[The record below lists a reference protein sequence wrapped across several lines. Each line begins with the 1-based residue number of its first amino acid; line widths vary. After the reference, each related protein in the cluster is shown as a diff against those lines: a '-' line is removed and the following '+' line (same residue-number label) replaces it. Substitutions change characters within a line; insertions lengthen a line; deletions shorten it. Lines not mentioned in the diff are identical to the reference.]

1 MNGNFNDHYAG
12 IFSNRAFSVNTS
24 TSMVKRLDG
33 PCYEGIGITPEVEA
47 LYNEAEFKKG
57 NDTRL
62 EAALD
67 LIDSL
72 TR

>member
-1 MNGNFNDHYAG
+1 MCN
-12 IFSNRAFSVNTS
+12 V
-24 TSMVKRLDG
+24 MEKLDLSIVV
-33 PCYEGIGITPEVEA
+33 P

>member
-1 MNGNFNDHYAG
+1 M
-12 IFSNRAFSVNTS
+12 S
-24 TSMVKRLDG
+24 TRPLVKRLDG
-33 PCYEGIGITPEVEA
+33 QCYEGIGITPEVEA

>member
-1 MNGNFNDHYAG
+1 MPAPSPTGL
-12 IFSNRAFSVNTS
+12 SVS
-24 TSMVKRLDG
+24 TRPLVKRLDG
-33 PCYEGIGITPEVEA
+33 QCYEGIGITPEVEA